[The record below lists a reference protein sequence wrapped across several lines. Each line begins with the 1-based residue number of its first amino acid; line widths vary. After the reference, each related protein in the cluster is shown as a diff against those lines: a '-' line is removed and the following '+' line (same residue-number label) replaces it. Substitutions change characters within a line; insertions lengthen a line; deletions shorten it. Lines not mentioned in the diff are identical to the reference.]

1 MLESN
6 ETKPV
11 RRRRATNKA
20 VKTAAVADRVEALA
34 ADIPNVKD
42 DSVEETK
49 PVKRSRGRKAA
60 VATVTVKIENP
71 AADNHFMENPIVDNT
86 VSAAE
91 ISDATLT
98 NETAKPK
105 RRGRT
110 KASAAPEVI
119 FSAAVAEPKVP
130 SPRRSTKVKDK
141 ESVVPSPDFTKELET
156 SLAKLAQEKEEKQV
170 LRPDLANPFAIH
182 LPDPQEKKQ
191 VLAGIVDALA
201 DDEDAGDEPRR
212 RLRKRGGRRR
222 RNRDDEADSNELD
235 AVVEDSAKTFK
246 TDDSQRELADSSV
259 ASAKADQPASSDNPE
274 AEEDDAEETIEG
286 TRRRRRRRRRGEEY
300 DASDDEDVIVTT
312 RERRKSAAENTPV
325 EVTDIEGST
334 RMEAKRQRR
343 REGRAT
349 NRRRAPILTEAEF
362 LARRESVNRMMLIQE
377 SAEYTQIA
385 VLEDGVLVE
394 HYVDRAEAVSLIGS
408 IYLGKV
414 QNVLP
419 SMEAAFVD
427 IGRGRNAVLY
437 AGEID
442 WESYGAVGEDRKVEK
457 VFKPGD
463 SVLVQVTKDPVG
475 AKGARLTS
483 HISIPGRYIVYS
495 PGGQLSGISRKLPD
509 AERNRLKALLDDI
522 IGDEASVI
530 VRTAAEGAS
539 EEELV
544 HDANRLKAQW
554 EVIQK
559 KAKAKKAPQLLYS
572 EPDLTVR
579 IIRDLFTEDFNR
591 LIVASKDE
599 TDTAFET
606 VSGYVS
612 HVVPTLANRVE
623 RWEKDQELFEHYR
636 LNEQLQKALERKV
649 FLPSGG
655 SLVID
660 RTEAMTVI
668 DVNTGKFTGNKGNLE
683 ATVTSNNLEAAEE
696 IVRQLRLRDI
706 GGIIVID
713 FIDMVLPANRE
724 LLLRRLVECLGR
736 DRTRHQ
742 VAEVTSLGLVQM
754 TRKKI
759 GAGLAE
765 AFTKPCANCDGRG
778 YHPQERPIADQ
789 VASDGGARTERRNNR
804 NVQHAQNGR
813 GVTVE
818 DNSESVKPA
827 ASFGKAKPSKP
838 KSDKSG
844 SRSKD
849 EPSEALMQEAE
860 ISGNAMPERNSESQL
875 AADVDQMGLVE
886 KSSGRRGRQRRRK
899 ADSDHL

>member
-20 VKTAAVADRVEALA
+20 D
-34 ADIPNVKD
+34 KD
-42 DSVEETK
+42 ES
-49 PVKRSRGRKAA
+49 
-60 VATVTVKIENP
+60 
-71 AADNHFMENPIVDNT
+71 IVDNT
-86 VSAAE
+86 LASDISSDIAEASPAAKPAKRSRARKVVAPIKAE
-91 ISDATLT
+91 NQTANNHAEKKQVAANIARATELSDPIIV
-98 NETAKPK
+98 TAELEPK
-105 RRGRT
+105 RRDRA
-110 KASAAPEVI
+110 KAPVAPEAI

-130 SPRRSTKVKDK
+130 SLRRSVKAKDK
-141 ESVVPSPDFTKELET
+141 ETRVPSPDFTKELET

-182 LPDPQEKKQ
+182 FPDPQEKKQ
-191 VLAGIVDALA
+191 VLAGIVGALA
-201 DDEDAGDEPRR
+201 DDEEEDDEPRR

-222 RNRDDEADSNELD
+222 RNREDDEEASELEANTED
-235 AVVEDSAKTFK
+235 AVKTDSRKA
-246 TDDSQRELADSSV
+246 TDDSLV
-259 ASAKADQPASSDNPE
+259 ASAKAGQRDSSDNSE
-274 AEEDDAEETIEG
+274 TQEDDAEEASEG
-286 TRRRRRRRRRGEEY
+286 IRRRRRRRRRGEEY
-300 DASDDEDVIVTT
+300 DAGDDEDVIVTT
-312 RERRKSAAENTPV
+312 RERRNLAVENAPA

-349 NRRRAPILTEAEF
+349 TRRRAPILTEAEF
-362 LARRESVNRMMLIQE
+362 LARRESVDRKMLIQE

-394 HYVDRAEAVSLIGS
+394 HYVDLAEAVSLIGS

-509 AERNRLKALLDDI
+509 VERNRLKALLDDI
-522 IGDEASVI
+522 IGEEASVI

-544 HDANRLKAQW
+544 RDANRLKAQW

-559 KAKAKKAPQLLYS
+559 KAKAKKAPHLLYS

-579 IIRDLFTEDFNR
+579 IIRDLFTEDFNK
-591 LIVASKDE
+591 LIVASKDKA
-599 TDTAFET
+599 DTAFET
-606 VSGYVS
+606 VSAYVS
-612 HVVPTLANRVE
+612 HVVPALANRVE

-765 AFTKPCANCDGRG
+765 AFTRPCATCDGRG

-789 VASDGGARTERRNNR
+789 VASDGGARAERRNNR
-804 NVQHAQNGR
+804 NGQHGQNGR
-813 GVTVE
+813 GLVAE
-818 DNSESVKPA
+818 ENSES
-827 ASFGKAKPSKP
+827 AKPIVALGKTKSARTKP
-838 KSDKSG
+838 EK
-844 SRSKD
+844 SRSRNQD
-849 EPSEALMQEAE
+849 ELSEAVTQELE
-860 ISGNAMPERNSESQL
+860 TSGKLRSERNPELQL
-875 AADVDQMGLVE
+875 STATNPAELVE
-886 KSSGRRGRQRRRK
+886 KPSGRRIRQRRRK
-899 ADSDHL
+899 ADSDIS